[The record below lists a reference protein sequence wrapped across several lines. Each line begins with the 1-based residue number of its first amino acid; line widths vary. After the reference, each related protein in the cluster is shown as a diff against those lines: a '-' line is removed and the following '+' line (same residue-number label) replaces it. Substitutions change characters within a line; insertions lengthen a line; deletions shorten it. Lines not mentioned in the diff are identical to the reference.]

1 MWQNQIALQSMLED
15 SRDALVKTV
24 QPTIKIGR
32 KWKVVEAT
40 DQAKECLKEVIGQT
54 QTDRKGLCASVT
66 KWWSEAGS
74 KEKRDQ

>member
-15 SRDALVKTV
+15 FRDALVKTV

-40 DQAKECLKEVIGQT
+40 DQAKECLRCELVEI
-54 QTDRKGLCASVT
+54 
-66 KWWSEAGS
+66 
-74 KEKRDQ
+74 DQSINYRV